1 MVGKRPPGRRPHRGR
16 APHLTG
22 PLPPIR
28 RAALAAALALLA
40 CNQGP
45 APPPA
50 KLLVVA
56 SFYPLYEFARQVA
69 GPLARVVSLVPPGV
83 EPHDWE
89 PSPQDLTRIR
99 DARVFIYNG
108 AGLEPWAAKL
118 VNDPTFSRTLMVR
131 ATEGVQLLSAAPS
144 GPSGSPHTVS
154 PDPHVW
160 LDPLLAQSMVE
171 TIRAALATV
180 DLAHAAVYAEN
191 AREFGAKLQA
201 LHEAFQAGL
210 KACARREVVTSHAA
224 FSYLARRYGL
234 TVVPVMGLAP
244 ESEPS
249 PAQLASI
256 VRFAREKKVKYIFFE
271 TLVNPRLA
279 ETLAREVGARTLAFN
294 PIEGVTR
301 EEQAAG
307 RGYVALME
315 ENLRNLRTA
324 LDCR

>member
-1 MVGKRPPGRRPHRGR
+1 
-16 APHLTG
+16 LTG

-28 RAALAAALALLA
+28 RAALAAALALFA

-45 APPPA
+45 APPPG

-56 SFYPLYEFARQVA
+56 SIYPLYEFARQVA
-69 GPLARVVSLVPPGV
+69 GSSAQVVSLVPTGV

-99 DARVFIYNG
+99 DARLFIYNG
-108 AGLEPWAAKL
+108 AGLEPWVAKL
-118 VNDPTFSRTLMVR
+118 TNDRTFSRTLMVR
-131 ATEGVQLLSAAPS
+131 ATEGVQLMSAAPS
-144 GPSGSPHTVS
+144 EPSGSAHKVP

-160 LDPLLAQSMVE
+160 LDPLLAQAMVE
-171 TIRAALATV
+171 TIRAALVKV
-180 DLAHAAVYAEN
+180 DPTHTPAYAEN
-191 AREFGAKLQA
+191 ARGFVAKLQA

-210 KACARREVVTSHAA
+210 KDCARREVVTSHAA

-244 ESEPS
+244 ESEPT

-279 ETLAREVGARTLAFN
+279 ETLAHEVGARTLVFN
-294 PIEGVTR
+294 PIEGLTR
-301 EEQAAG
+301 EEQVAG